1 MKKVL
6 FVSTG
11 LSMGGAEV
19 MLYNLLSKMDR
30 SRFQPIVVSL
40 MGNDDDVY
48 KARISDLGIDIH
60 SLNLDQG
67 KFSLNKLFQ
76 LSNLIKQEQPD
87 VLQGWMYHGN
97 IATQLAGLFAFQ
109 KIPVIWSIHHSLH
122 SLSSEKSLTQII
134 IRVGAFLS
142 KVVNKVAYVSEKSLE
157 QHQKLGYP
165 EHNSC
170 YIPNGFNT
178 KLFKPSS
185 EFRESFRNQLN
196 ISQDSI
202 LIGSLARYHPMKDH
216 ENLLR
221 AAQIFLKDFPE
232 ANFVLLGT
240 NVDYENKV
248 LSDLIEELG
257 IASQVHLLGARTD
270 VPQVLPALDILT
282 SSSAFGEAFP
292 LVIGEAMSCGV
303 PCVVTNIG
311 DSAAIVGDTGVVV
324 PPKNPQELADGWK
337 KICQLSSEEKSSLS
351 QRTRQKVLDLYSL
364 ESVVGKYEALY
375 ENI

>member
-178 KLFKPSS
+178 ELFKPSS

>member
-19 MLYNLLSKMDR
+19 MLYNLLSEMDR
-30 SRFQPIVVSL
+30 SRFQPVVVSL
-40 MGNDDDVY
+40 MGDNNDVY
-48 KARISDLGIDIH
+48 RARISDLGISVH
-60 SLNLDQG
+60 SLELDPG
-67 KFSLNKLFQ
+67 KFSLDKLFQ
-76 LSNLIKQEQPD
+76 LRKLIKQEQPD

-97 IATQLAGLFAFQ
+97 LASQLAGFLSFQ
-109 KIPVIWSIHHSLH
+109 KIPVVWSIHHSLH
-122 SLSSEKSLTQII
+122 SLSSEKSLTQVI

-142 KVVNKVAYVSEKSLE
+142 KAVNKVAYVSEKSLS
-157 QHQKLGYP
+157 QHQELGYP
-165 EHNSC
+165 RNNSC

-178 KLFKPSS
+178 KLLKPSS
-185 EFRESFRNQLN
+185 AHRESFRKQLN
-196 ISQDSI
+196 IPQDGI

-216 ENLLR
+216 DNLLR
-221 AAQIFLKDFPE
+221 AAQLFLKDFPE

-240 NVDYENKV
+240 NVDYDNQV
-248 LSDLIEELG
+248 LSDLVDELG
-257 IASQVHLLGARTD
+257 IRSQVHLLGPRTD

-337 KICQLSSEEKSSLS
+337 KICQLSPDEKMSLS
-351 QRTRQKVLDLYSL
+351 EKTRQKVLDFYSL
-364 ESVVGKYEALY
+364 ESVVGQYEELY